1 MGGEAR
7 LQGCHLGRPQG
18 CCGPRLQSGAFRGG
32 FDQHLYSKLEGSV
45 EPSSVT
51 ELLACAPTP
60 WGSLSS
66 EQENETD
73 SPSDLWE
80 GLCFGDVIPQLAPRG
95 QDICFQRG
103 ECFPQGI
110 LHRL

>member
-18 CCGPRLQSGAFRGG
+18 CCGPRLQPGAFRGG

-60 WGSLSS
+60 GGHFH
-66 EQENETD
+66 QNRKTK
-73 SPSDLWE
+73 
-80 GLCFGDVIPQLAPRG
+80 QAPRVIYG
-95 QDICFQRG
+95 RACVLG
-103 ECFPQGI
+103 M
-110 LHRL
+110 